1 MAVVPERLRAARS
14 PGIFQIILY
23 ELLRSLNPEI
33 FWEGSHG
40 WFQWR
45 FNEGM
50 FQYHVFQQKLD
61 VQALQ
66 SRCSTSESCAELLTT
81 FGNAAWTQWH
91 SVFGNRIGIGISD
104 WKGWNFQW

>member
-1 MAVVPERLRAARS
+1 MDVVS
-14 PGIFQIILY
+14 MVFQ
-23 ELLRSLNPEI
+23 R
-33 FWEGSHG
+33 
-40 WFQWR
+40 
-45 FNEGM
+45 GM
-50 FQYHVFQQKLD
+50 FKYHLFQQKLD

-104 WKGWNFQW
+104 WKGWNFQMVRI